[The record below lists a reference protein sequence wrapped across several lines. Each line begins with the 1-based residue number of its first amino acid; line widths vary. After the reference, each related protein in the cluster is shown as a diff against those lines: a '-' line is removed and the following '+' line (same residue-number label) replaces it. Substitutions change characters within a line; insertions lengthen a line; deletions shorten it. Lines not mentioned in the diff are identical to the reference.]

1 VSDVKAAGMLKIPGV
16 GQPAMVWVTDTYD
29 WPDDGV
35 NILTTDEY
43 TLWSY
48 IVLVPDTFA
57 RREADN
63 WPWFLA
69 EIGQLIVATK
79 LD

>member
-1 VSDVKAAGMLKIPGV
+1 VSEVKAAGMLKLPNV
-16 GQPAMVWVTDTYD
+16 EQPAMIWVTDTYN

-35 NILTTDEY
+35 SILTTDEY
-43 TLWSY
+43 TLWSF
-48 IVLVPDTFA
+48 IVLVPRPFA
-57 RREADN
+57 DREYEN

-69 EIGQLIVATK
+69 EIGQLIAATK